1 MTRFL
6 LLFAIGSCLSLRALF
21 ACDFCNCLS
30 GINPYYNGK
39 NRFVLN
45 FLSQRSFRPPVL
57 SPASTS
63 SFSTTKHTS
72 LPTLM
77 HGGHT
82 PSAFPTTET
91 RRSIEMMLQ
100 HHFSERFLLTVL
112 VPFSTLTI
120 EQGTSLSV
128 SGIGDVSLLVHDV
141 FEFDFLDRTIL
152 LLGAGIKT
160 PTGLSNLTDA
170 KGTRLDTRFQSGTG
184 SWDFILN
191 PTFFASHRGFIYAL
205 DLFAKFN
212 TSSTVG
218 DRIGHSLSAT
228 TTLSHDIFRNNA
240 SQMALVGIIGAR
252 LETKSK
258 DWISGRFDA
267 DSDFTSL
274 YGQVG
279 GQVIFHFVKLDF
291 LVLAPL
297 HQSRSALAMNE
308 QTRFLTGARIEF

>member
-1 MTRFL
+1 MTRLL
-6 LLFAIGSCLSLRALF
+6 LLFVIGSCLSLRVSF

-45 FLSQRSFRPPVL
+45 FLLQRSFLPPIL
-57 SPASTS
+57 PTP
-63 SFSTTKHTS
+63 TNTLQTKHMS
-72 LPTLM
+72 LATAM
-77 HGGHT
+77 HSGHGA
-82 PSAFPTTET
+82 SLFPTTET
-91 RRSIEMMLQ
+91 RRTIEVMVQ
-100 HHFSERFLLTVL
+100 HHLTDRL
-112 VPFSTLTI
+112 MLTALAPFSTLTI
-120 EQGTSLSV
+120 EQGSSLSV
-128 SGIGDVSLLVHDV
+128 SGVGDVSLLAHYV
-141 FEFDFLDRTIL
+141 FEFDVLDRATL
-152 LLGAGIKT
+152 LLGGGIKT
-160 PTGLSNLTDA
+160 PIGLSNLTDA
-170 KGTRLDTRFQSGTG
+170 NGMRLDTRFQSGTG

-191 PTFFASHRGFIYAL
+191 PSFFASHLGFTYAL
-205 DLFAKFN
+205 DVFAKFN
-212 TSSTVG
+212 TSGTVG
-218 DRIGHSLSAT
+218 DRIGSSVSAT
-228 TTLSHDIFRNNA
+228 ATLSHDLFRHNA

-252 LETKSK
+252 LETKTK

-308 QTRFLTGARIEF
+308 QTRFLTGARLEF